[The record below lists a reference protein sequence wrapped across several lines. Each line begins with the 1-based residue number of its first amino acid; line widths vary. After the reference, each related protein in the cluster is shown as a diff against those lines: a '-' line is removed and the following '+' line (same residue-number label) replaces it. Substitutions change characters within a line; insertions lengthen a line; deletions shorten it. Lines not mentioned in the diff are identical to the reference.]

1 MTIADHRLL
10 EPDYRPMIRDL
21 PEGER
26 PRERLRSRGAS
37 ALSNAEL
44 LAILMRTGNSSES
57 VLDMAAKLLA
67 HFGGLDRLARAT
79 HGDLCEIHG
88 FGEAKAAQV
97 LAAAEL
103 GRRLVMARGEE
114 RPTINSPGDVAAL
127 LMPEMAALDKEHLHV
142 LTLDRKNRVMESERL
157 SMGSAKS
164 TQVRA
169 AEVFRTAVKQNYP
182 GVIVVHNHPSGD
194 PEPSVQDVA
203 VTYGLVQAGLTLD
216 IELLDHVVVARDGF
230 VSMKDRGMGFRK
242 SEAG

>member
-10 EPDYRPMIRDL
+10 DPDCRPMIRDL

-57 VLDMAAKLLA
+57 VLDMAARLLA

-79 HGDLCEIHG
+79 HDDLCEFHG

-103 GRRLVMARGEE
+103 GRRLAVARGEE
-114 RPTINSPGDVAAL
+114 RPSIHSPEDVAAL
-127 LMPEMAALDKEHLHV
+127 LTPEMGALDQEHLRV
-142 LTLDRKNRVMESERL
+142 LSLDTKNRVMANE
-157 SMGSAKS
+157 MVFKGSVNM
-164 TQVRA
+164 TGVRA
-169 AEVFRTAVKQNYP
+169 AEIFRTAVKQNYP
-182 GVIVVHNHPSGD
+182 SIMVVHNHPSGD
-194 PEPSVQDVA
+194 PAPSPQDVA
-203 VTYGLVQAGLTLD
+203 VTRGLVQAGRALE
-216 IELLDHVVVARDGF
+216 IEVLDHVVVARDGF
-230 VSMKDRGMGFRK
+230 VSMKDKRLGFER
-242 SEAG
+242 

>member
-10 EPDYRPMIRDL
+10 EPDYRPMLRDL

-57 VLDMAAKLLA
+57 VLDMAARLLA
-67 HFGGLDRLARAT
+67 RFGGLDLLARAS
-79 HGDLCEIHG
+79 HADLCEVHG

-103 GRRLVMARGEE
+103 GKRLAMARGEE
-114 RPTINSPGDVAAL
+114 RYAIHSPEDVAAL
-127 LMPEMAALDKEHLHV
+127 LTPEMAALDKEHLRV
-142 LTLDRKNRVMESERL
+142 LTLDRKNRVMENERL
-157 SMGSAKS
+157 YVGSVNS
-164 TQVRA
+164 THVRA
-169 AEVFRTAVKQNYP
+169 AEVFRTAIKQNYP

-194 PEPSVQDVA
+194 PEPSAHDVA
-203 VTYGLVQAGLTLD
+203 VTQALVQAGRMLD

-230 VSMKDRGMGFRK
+230 VSMKDRGAGF
-242 SEAG
+242 